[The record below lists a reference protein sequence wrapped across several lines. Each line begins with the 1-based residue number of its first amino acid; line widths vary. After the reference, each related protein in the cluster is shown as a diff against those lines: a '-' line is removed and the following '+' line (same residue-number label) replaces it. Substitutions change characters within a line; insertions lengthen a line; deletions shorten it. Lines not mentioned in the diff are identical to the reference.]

1 MAQTDTH
8 AQTNHGNE
16 KHTFD
21 TKAIW
26 RTFWILLVITCVELV
41 VGMFVA
47 PSFPHTTKIWFN
59 ILYIMLTGAKA
70 FYIIAEFMHLKYEV
84 KNLVMT
90 IGIPAMLFI
99 WFIGAF
105 LWDGHSFRELRN
117 NMDPVKKEGQ
127 KFVPPAPQHGGEGEH
142 LK

>member
-1 MAQTDTH
+1 
-8 AQTNHGNE
+8 
-16 KHTFD
+16 
-21 TKAIW
+21 
-26 RTFWILLVITCVELV
+26 
-41 VGMFVA
+41 
-47 PSFPHTTKIWFN
+47 
-59 ILYIMLTGAKA
+59 MLTGAKA

-127 KFVPPAPQHGGEGEH
+127 KFVPPAPHHEGEGEH